1 MRAPW
6 HVGWIVCHT
15 MNRPSSSLLLGL
27 SIASLGLGCLVGCG
41 SDAPPPSEVRA
52 RIATD
57 LVHVL
62 GEAEAATAG
71 GDALPSPT
79 AASLVD
85 RALGGPL
92 ASALGN
98 EASSGTAFLV
108 QSQLTRLAG
117 AIAPRADLRASRDRA
132 SGELAADETGD
143 EAIDFDGEAAA
154 QWLNDNLFTDAN
166 HAGDG
171 VYRVPPALV
180 CTETTY
186 DDAGNE
192 TGEAVDP
199 DCVQGFAQLHLR
211 IRVSENDDALRFALQ
226 LGPDHDEPLAVA
238 LTANSLSLTVDLD
251 ETEDAIRA
259 LIPAGEGTP
268 SFRLSGEITTTLEIL
283 GTASARA
290 SLAIDRAI
298 SIKVAEDNTSLDGA
312 SAFRFA
318 SAKATVFAITVDGNA
333 KTSALEVGLGE
344 TSAHVPGD
352 VDFGEP
358 TVDLDLP
365 GVIATA
371 SHTAGQPLQLTHV
384 GLGSRTTTLAVD
396 GARAIAIDLNP
407 DHGRA
412 FAATLTEDPTTG
424 STMLTVSPRLDL
436 RIATDHAVLGDEAPV
451 YDVTQILL
459 DGSVRS
465 SLAQDHVEVLTGTL
479 RLATNPASYGFTA
492 TAGQCVSSQ
501 EVIDTSDRYYTLW
514 SVGSCL

>member
-1 MRAPW
+1 
-6 HVGWIVCHT
+6 
-15 MNRPSSSLLLGL
+15 MNRPSSSLLLGI
-27 SIASLGLGCLVGCG
+27 SIASLGLVGCG

-71 GDALPSPT
+71 GDALPSQ
-79 AASLVD
+79 AAFTLVD

-92 ASALGN
+92 ASAFGN
-98 EASSGTAFLV
+98 DASSGTAFLV

-117 AIAPRADLRASRDRA
+117 AIAPRGDLRASRERA
-132 SGELAADETGD
+132 VGELAADETD
-143 EAIDFDGEAAA
+143 ETTIDFDGEAAA

-171 VYRVPPALV
+171 IYRVPGALV

-192 TGEAVDP
+192 IGEAVDP
-199 DCVQGFAQLHLR
+199 ECVQGFAQLQLR
-211 IRVSENDDALRFALQ
+211 IRVSEDDDTLRFAVQ
-226 LGPDHDEPLAVA
+226 LGPDHDEPLVVG
-238 LTANSLSLTVDLD
+238 LGANSLSLTVDLD

-268 SFRLSGEITTTLEIL
+268 SFRLSGEVTASLEIL

-298 SIKVAEDNTSLDGA
+298 SIKVAEDGSSLDGA

-358 TVDLDLP
+358 TVDLDLS
-365 GVIATA
+365 GVTAVAT
-371 SHTAGQPLQLTHV
+371 HTAGQPLQLTHV
-384 GLGSRTTTLAVD
+384 GLGSRTTTLSVD
-396 GARAIAIDLNP
+396 GARAISIDLNP
-407 DHGRA
+407 DDGRA
-412 FAATLTEDPTTG
+412 FGATLTENPTTG
-424 STMLTVSPRLDL
+424 STMLTVSPKLDL
-436 RIATDHAVLGDEAPV
+436 RIGTDHVVLGDEAPV
-451 YDVTQILL
+451 YDVTQVFL
-459 DGSVRS
+459 DGSLRS
-465 SLAQDHVEVLTGTL
+465 SLAQDHVEVVSGTL

-492 TAGQCVSSQ
+492 IAGQCVSSQ
-501 EVIDTSDRYYTLW
+501 EVVDASDRYYTQW

>member
-1 MRAPW
+1 M
-6 HVGWIVCHT
+6 H
-15 MNRPSSSLLLGL
+15 RPSSSLLLGL
-27 SIASLGLGCLVGCG
+27 SIASLGLGGLVGCG
-41 SDAPPPSEVRA
+41 SDAPPPNEVRA

-79 AASLVD
+79 AFNLVD

-98 EASSGTAFLV
+98 DAGTAFLV
-108 QSQLTRLAG
+108 QSRLTRLAS
-117 AIAPRADLRASRDRA
+117 AIAPRANLRARDSA
-132 SGELAADETGD
+132 VGELAAAEPRDET
-143 EAIDFDGEAAA
+143 ADFDGEAAA
-154 QWLNDNLFTDAN
+154 QWLNDKLFTDAN
-166 HAGDG
+166 HVGDG
-171 VYRVPPALV
+171 VYRVPGALV

-192 TGEAVDP
+192 TGEAVDSE
-199 DCVQGFAQLHLR
+199 CVQGFAQLQLR
-211 IRVSENDDALRFALQ
+211 IRVSENDATLRFAVQ
-226 LGPDHDEPLAVA
+226 LGPDHDEPLAVG
-238 LTANSLSLTVDLD
+238 LSANSLSLTIDLD

-259 LIPAGEGTP
+259 LIPAGEATP
-268 SFRLSGEITTTLEIL
+268 SFRLSGEVTATLEIL

-298 SIKVAEDNTSLDGA
+298 SIKVAEAGTSLDGA
-312 SAFRFA
+312 GAFRLA

-333 KTSALEVGLGE
+333 KTSAIEVGLGE

-358 TVDLDLP
+358 TLDLDLP
-365 GVIATA
+365 GVTAVATHA
-371 SHTAGQPLQLTHV
+371 AGEPLQLAQL
-384 GLGSRTTTLAVD
+384 GLGSRTTTLSVD

-407 DHGRA
+407 DDGRA
-412 FAATLTEDPTTG
+412 FGATVTEHSTTG
-424 STMLTVSPRLDL
+424 STTLTVSPKLDL
-436 RIATDHAVLGDEAPV
+436 RTATDHAVLGTSEAPV
-451 YDVTQILL
+451 YDVTQVFL
-459 DGSVRS
+459 DGTVRS
-465 SLAQDHVEVLTGTL
+465 SLAQDHVEIVTGTL

-501 EVIDTSDRYYTLW
+501 QVVDASDRYYAQW
-514 SVGSCL
+514 SVGSCP